1 MARVKWVEEKVF
13 IGTDQNGRAAV
24 MSSGSDG
31 PGVSPMQ
38 MLLLGLGGCAMID
51 VVSIVE
57 KQRMTLTDAY
67 VEVSGERGET
77 PPRPWETIHMHFV
90 LTGVDLDLHKVERAI
105 DLAVEKYC
113 GVHATLS
120 GVAAI
125 TRDCEVRAAL
135 AAPLQV
141 APVE

>member
-13 IGTDQNGRAAV
+13 IGTDNNGRAAV
-24 MSSGSDG
+24 MSSGNDG

-113 GVHATLS
+113 GAHATLS

-125 TRDCEVRAAL
+125 THDCEVRAAL
-135 AAPLQV
+135 AAPAHE
-141 APVE
+141 APAV